1 MNGSGHPI
9 DDKYASTRTALK
21 ELPLGGLLL
30 DRCPSSGN
38 GLIKMVSWKMYQ
50 NGEQE
55 LHHLTGHRRP
65 NRVWSFAISSEN
77 ASYSTG
83 AETGVSAMINNPL
96 LIHGFV
102 AQGFGYHLNDFLIL
116 LSLLSQIILFLDISV
131 LCVSNSSV
139 SGNVKGQRF
148 KFTAHLLQHG

>member
-55 LHHLTGHRRP
+55 LHHLTGHRLGEQLADNFRTADIAEHYP
-65 NRVWSFAISSEN
+65 AI
-77 ASYSTG
+77 
-83 AETGVSAMINNPL
+83 
-96 LIHGFV
+96 
-102 AQGFGYHLNDFLIL
+102 
-116 LSLLSQIILFLDISV
+116 
-131 LCVSNSSV
+131 
-139 SGNVKGQRF
+139 
-148 KFTAHLLQHG
+148 

>member
-55 LHHLTGHRRP
+55 LHHLTGHRHDILVFSDACSQLRSMLVGNSDTSLKP
-65 NRVWSFAISSEN
+65 CTGSLSFVFPA
-77 ASYSTG
+77 
-83 AETGVSAMINNPL
+83 
-96 LIHGFV
+96 
-102 AQGFGYHLNDFLIL
+102 
-116 LSLLSQIILFLDISV
+116 
-131 LCVSNSSV
+131 
-139 SGNVKGQRF
+139 
-148 KFTAHLLQHG
+148 

>member
-55 LHHLTGHRRP
+55 LHHLTGHRP
-65 NRVWSFAISSEN
+65 EA
-77 ASYSTG
+77 
-83 AETGVSAMINNPL
+83 
-96 LIHGFV
+96 HGFHV
-102 AQGFGYHLNDFLIL
+102 SSGDKLWHIRVSDQAAEVPHLCCFQMPPI
-116 LSLLSQIILFLDISV
+116 V
-131 LCVSNSSV
+131 VPR
-139 SGNVKGQRF
+139 GQE
-148 KFTAHLLQHG
+148 LQVPV

>member
-55 LHHLTGHRRP
+55 LHHLTGHRLRRHRNGNYRTEVTPPPTALQKAIDAHCRSCIYDSLAAGNWRQQVALCGVISCELFEERP
-65 NRVWSFAISSEN
+65 RPIRP
-77 ASYSTG
+77 
-83 AETGVSAMINNPL
+83 IP
-96 LIHGFV
+96 
-102 AQGFGYHLNDFLIL
+102 DLIL
-116 LSLLSQIILFLDISV
+116 SYY
-131 LCVSNSSV
+131 
-139 SGNVKGQRF
+139 GAKKGEF
-148 KFTAHLLQHG
+148 HG

>member
-55 LHHLTGHRRP
+55 LHHLTGHRP
-65 NRVWSFAISSEN
+65 NVLYPDSHVDSAKVREIGRKLKEK
-77 ASYSTG
+77 YS
-83 AETGVSAMINNPL
+83 
-96 LIHGFV
+96 
-102 AQGFGYHLNDFLIL
+102 
-116 LSLLSQIILFLDISV
+116 
-131 LCVSNSSV
+131 
-139 SGNVKGQRF
+139 K
-148 KFTAHLLQHG
+148 

>member
-55 LHHLTGHRRP
+55 LHHLTGHRRQFHIRSVVSTVKTGP
-65 NRVWSFAISSEN
+65 KGKTRSSTY
-77 ASYSTG
+77 AQM
-83 AETGVSAMINNPL
+83 AFSA
-96 LIHGFV
+96 
-102 AQGFGYHLNDFLIL
+102 D
-116 LSLLSQIILFLDISV
+116 
-131 LCVSNSSV
+131 
-139 SGNVKGQRF
+139 
-148 KFTAHLLQHG
+148 

>member
-55 LHHLTGHRRP
+55 LHHLTGHRPGPFPLDHR
-65 NRVWSFAISSEN
+65 SSGTHPFEPP
-77 ASYSTG
+77 S
-83 AETGVSAMINNPL
+83 
-96 LIHGFV
+96 
-102 AQGFGYHLNDFLIL
+102 
-116 LSLLSQIILFLDISV
+116 SLPS
-131 LCVSNSSV
+131 
-139 SGNVKGQRF
+139 
-148 KFTAHLLQHG
+148 

>member
-55 LHHLTGHRRP
+55 LHHLTGHRHSHVIQIRGD
-65 NRVWSFAISSEN
+65 
-77 ASYSTG
+77 SYRLKEKLRAG
-83 AETGVSAMINNPL
+83 
-96 LIHGFV
+96 
-102 AQGFGYHLNDFLIL
+102 
-116 LSLLSQIILFLDISV
+116 IIKKPPQEITTD
-131 LCVSNSSV
+131 
-139 SGNVKGQRF
+139 
-148 KFTAHLLQHG
+148 

>member
-55 LHHLTGHRRP
+55 LHHLTGHRRLL
-65 NRVWSFAISSEN
+65 VSSAPDREHK
-77 ASYSTG
+77 TG
-83 AETGVSAMINNPL
+83 LTPWKDLDLTWKS
-96 LIHGFV
+96 
-102 AQGFGYHLNDFLIL
+102 
-116 LSLLSQIILFLDISV
+116 LSEAAANLKV
-131 LCVSNSSV
+131 
-139 SGNVKGQRF
+139 G
-148 KFTAHLLQHG
+148 

>member
-55 LHHLTGHRRP
+55 LHHLTGHRQKYHTD
-65 NRVWSFAISSEN
+65 
-77 ASYSTG
+77 ASLFQRKRFLSTR
-83 AETGVSAMINNPL
+83 
-96 LIHGFV
+96 
-102 AQGFGYHLNDFLIL
+102 
-116 LSLLSQIILFLDISV
+116 SLLLAV
-131 LCVSNSSV
+131 VG
-139 SGNVKGQRF
+139 SGLGSI
-148 KFTAHLLQHG
+148 

>member
-55 LHHLTGHRRP
+55 LHHLTGHRQFWKKADVLLADSFCHLYRP
-65 NRVWSFAISSEN
+65 LPCCGGFLRVSTSSR
-77 ASYSTG
+77 G
-83 AETGVSAMINNPL
+83 AHPE
-96 LIHGFV
+96 
-102 AQGFGYHLNDFLIL
+102 
-116 LSLLSQIILFLDISV
+116 SV
-131 LCVSNSSV
+131 
-139 SGNVKGQRF
+139 
-148 KFTAHLLQHG
+148 

>member
-55 LHHLTGHRRP
+55 LHHLTGHRREQLEADTKVFL
-65 NRVWSFAISSEN
+65 RRGGKITE
-77 ASYSTG
+77 
-83 AETGVSAMINNPL
+83 I
-96 LIHGFV
+96 
-102 AQGFGYHLNDFLIL
+102 AQGRTNWKPKAFVMG
-116 LSLLSQIILFLDISV
+116 V
-131 LCVSNSSV
+131 AE
-139 SGNVKGQRF
+139 KREKEQR
-148 KFTAHLLQHG
+148 

>member
-55 LHHLTGHRRP
+55 LHHLTGHRRLFCW
-65 NRVWSFAISSEN
+65 V
-77 ASYSTG
+77 G
-83 AETGVSAMINNPL
+83 LVSK
-96 LIHGFV
+96 
-102 AQGFGYHLNDFLIL
+102 Y
-116 LSLLSQIILFLDISV
+116 
-131 LCVSNSSV
+131 
-139 SGNVKGQRF
+139 
-148 KFTAHLLQHG
+148 

>member
-55 LHHLTGHRRP
+55 LHHLTGHRP
-65 NRVWSFAISSEN
+65 VMSIICGQKSQSCV
-77 ASYSTG
+77 T
-83 AETGVSAMINNPL
+83 SAHMAPPSP
-96 LIHGFV
+96 V
-102 AQGFGYHLNDFLIL
+102 
-116 LSLLSQIILFLDISV
+116 
-131 LCVSNSSV
+131 C
-139 SGNVKGQRF
+139 
-148 KFTAHLLQHG
+148 

>member
-55 LHHLTGHRRP
+55 LHHLTGHRLYSKAAEGADGQSVVGP
-65 NRVWSFAISSEN
+65 PSSR
-77 ASYSTG
+77 G
-83 AETGVSAMINNPL
+83 
-96 LIHGFV
+96 
-102 AQGFGYHLNDFLIL
+102 
-116 LSLLSQIILFLDISV
+116 
-131 LCVSNSSV
+131 
-139 SGNVKGQRF
+139 
-148 KFTAHLLQHG
+148 

>member
-65 NRVWSFAISSEN
+65 WHTCSM
-77 ASYSTG
+77 TG
-83 AETGVSAMINNPL
+83 MDRL
-96 LIHGFV
+96 LFLTVLHE
-102 AQGFGYHLNDFLIL
+102 AQ
-116 LSLLSQIILFLDISV
+116 SLL
-131 LCVSNSSV
+131 
-139 SGNVKGQRF
+139 QRL
-148 KFTAHLLQHG
+148 A

>member
-55 LHHLTGHRRP
+55 LHHLTGHRQVMSKALAGP
-65 NRVWSFAISSEN
+65 QG
-77 ASYSTG
+77 YS
-83 AETGVSAMINNPL
+83 A
-96 LIHGFV
+96 F
-102 AQGFGYHLNDFLIL
+102 
-116 LSLLSQIILFLDISV
+116 LFL
-131 LCVSNSSV
+131 
-139 SGNVKGQRF
+139 
-148 KFTAHLLQHG
+148 

>member
-55 LHHLTGHRRP
+55 LHHLTGHRRLLHHSHVIQI
-65 NRVWSFAISSEN
+65 RGD
-77 ASYSTG
+77 SYRLKEKLRAG
-83 AETGVSAMINNPL
+83 
-96 LIHGFV
+96 
-102 AQGFGYHLNDFLIL
+102 
-116 LSLLSQIILFLDISV
+116 IIKKPPQEITTD
-131 LCVSNSSV
+131 
-139 SGNVKGQRF
+139 
-148 KFTAHLLQHG
+148 

>member
-55 LHHLTGHRRP
+55 LHHLTGHR
-65 NRVWSFAISSEN
+65 
-77 ASYSTG
+77 
-83 AETGVSAMINNPL
+83 L
-96 LIHGFV
+96 L
-102 AQGFGYHLNDFLIL
+102 
-116 LSLLSQIILFLDISV
+116 
-131 LCVSNSSV
+131 V
-139 SGNVKGQRF
+139 SGN
-148 KFTAHLLQHG
+148 KFLVGMLH